1 MSRIRKVA
9 ERLSTAVSR
18 FSFAPSDQLSIE
30 EPTEPP
36 DDMALE
42 MRAASAPSIGFFFMM
57 AMASAIATF
66 GLIADSA
73 PAIIGAMI
81 IAPMM
86 VPIMSLAY
94 GLLTLNRRTVTASVL
109 TVLSGAALVVAI
121 AYSSTK
127 LSGMRVAGS
136 EILSRTSPT
145 LLDLCIA
152 LAAGG
157 AAAYAR
163 THRDIVDSIAGVAV
177 AVALVP
183 PLAVSG
189 IGLALGA
196 KAVTDAGIS
205 LSEPG
210 FWSGGSS
217 IATGAF
223 ILFAT
228 NLAGI
233 LIVAILVFVIRG
245 YGRWKQALVVLPIVL
260 ALSFALIQPLNQ
272 ALHELWVKNRV
283 LRLAA
288 KLGEDRPDLVRGGE
302 KIQSINTGFR
312 NGILHVTVET
322 SVPRELIADR
332 AEQEQR
338 ADEIR
343 RILSDY
349 VGEPVVLEFEVLAIE
364 LIRVHSESP
373 AQRESP

>member
-1 MSRIRKVA
+1 
-9 ERLSTAVSR
+9 
-18 FSFAPSDQLSIE
+18 
-30 EPTEPP
+30 
-36 DDMALE
+36 MALE

-94 GLLTLNRRTVTASVL
+94 GLLTLNTRTVTASIL
-109 TVLSGAALVVAI
+109 TVSCGAVLVVAI
-121 AYSSTK
+121 AFASTK
-127 LSGMRVAGS
+127 LSGMRVAGP

-157 AAAYAR
+157 AAAYAQ
-163 THRDIVDSIAGVAV
+163 THRNIVNSIAGVAV

-189 IGLALGA
+189 IGLALGS

-210 FWSGGSS
+210 SWSGGSS

-233 LIVAILVFVIRG
+233 LIVAILVFVVQG
-245 YGRWKQALVVLPIVL
+245 HGRWKRALVVLPIVL
-260 ALSFALIQPLNQ
+260 AMSFVLIEPLDQ

-283 LRLAA
+283 LRLVA
-288 KLGEDRPDLVRGGE
+288 KLVEDRPDLVRGGE
-302 KIQSINTGFR
+302 KIQSINTSFR
-312 NGILHVTVET
+312 NGVLHVSVEV
-322 SVPRELIADR
+322 SMPRELIKDGAERDR
-332 AEQEQR
+332 RVGQ
-338 ADEIR
+338 IH

-349 VGEPVVLEFEVLAIE
+349 VGEPVVLEFEILAVD
-364 LIRVHSESP
+364 LIRVRSE
-373 AQRESP
+373 